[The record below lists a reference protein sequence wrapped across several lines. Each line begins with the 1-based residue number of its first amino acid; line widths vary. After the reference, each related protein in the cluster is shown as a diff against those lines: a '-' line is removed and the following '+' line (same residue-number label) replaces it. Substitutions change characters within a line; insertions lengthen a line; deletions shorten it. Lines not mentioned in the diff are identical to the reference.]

1 MIITKA
7 GQGISSGTADA
18 GEMELINRFTRTEL
32 EPEQVYI
39 FSLVLCDNEIDRDH
53 ERFDENTL
61 MELGELFTGKTGIS
75 DHRWESAGQV
85 ARIYRTQYQV
95 QEERK
100 TADGRDY
107 ACVRAWAYMLR
118 TAANEQL
125 IAEIEGGIKR
135 ETSIGCA
142 VGEKICSICGRSS
155 RDEQCGHVPGREYGG
170 RLCHSI
176 LRGAVDA
183 YEWSFVAVPAQRN
196 AGVTKA
202 LAPGGTD
209 EQEHLR
215 ELAELG
221 RQYMSELRGEV
232 LRLGLICDRG
242 VYKAMGPALESMDA
256 AALKQMRTALEK
268 KCAQMLPIEV
278 QLGGAAD
285 DRDFDGSQ
293 FII

>member
-1 MIITKA
+1 MKITKA
-7 GQGISSGTADA
+7 GQGISSGTADV
-18 GEMELINRFTRTEL
+18 GELELINRFARARL

-39 FSLVLCDNEIDRDH
+39 FSLALCDNEIDRDN
-53 ERFDENTL
+53 ERFDEKTL
-61 MELGELFTGKTGIS
+61 MELSELFTGRTGIS

-85 ARIYRTQYQV
+85 ARIYRTEYVV

-100 TADGRDY
+100 TADGRVY
-107 ACVRAWAYMLR
+107 ACVKAWAYMLR

-142 VGEKICSICGRSS
+142 VGERVCSICGRSMG
-155 RDEQCGHVPGREYGG
+155 DAECGHVPGREYGG
-170 RLCHSI
+170 KKCHCI

-202 LAPGGTD
+202 LGNSGT
-209 EQEHLR
+209 ETQESLK

-221 RQYMSELRGEV
+221 RQYISELRGEV
-232 LRLGLICDRG
+232 MRLGLICDRG
-242 VYKAMGPALESMDA
+242 VYKAMGPALEHMDA
-256 AALKQMRTALEK
+256 CALRQMRTALEK
-268 KCAQMLPIEV
+268 KCATLLPIET
-278 QLGGAAD
+278 QLGSSPD
-285 DRDFDGSQ
+285 DGDFDGSQ